1 MENRADRTKVVLLA
15 CGSFNPTT
23 HMHLR
28 MFELARDHLQ
38 HSGNYKVVK
47 GIISPVGDSYKKKGL
62 IEAHHRIAMATL
74 ATESSDWL
82 KVDPWEGEQAE
93 WVETA
98 KVIRH
103 HQEELYTGEV
113 SKCED
118 EVDTVKIG
126 RKRRWESREG
136 VPVKQ
141 ESQPTSNDAPRIK
154 LLCGADVLESFAVP
168 NLWKQED
175 ITEIVG
181 KYGLVCITRQG
192 YDVEKFIYQSDI
204 LWKYRN
210 NIHLVK
216 EWITNEISATKV
228 RRALR
233 RGLSVKYLVP
243 DPVVDYIHSHQLY
256 SPESE
261 EKNKDIILAP
271 LQRYTQT
278 MPVDPISHHQE
289 EETKCE
295 DVNTVK
301 IVRKQSLESRE
312 GVPVKQESQPTSNDA
327 PRIKFICGA
336 NVLES
341 FSIPN
346 LWKQED
352 ITEIV
357 GKYGLVCITRQG
369 YDVEKFIYQS
379 DILWKY
385 RNNNHLVT
393 VCMSNEISSTGVR
406 RALRRGLSVK
416 YHVPDPVVDYI
427 HSHHLIWGGGI
438 LNIPPPEEAVIR
450 LFGAQFLLT
459 VTMPANFGGTW
470 EMVSN
475 VNLEGY
481 MLALGIDPTIRKIAL
496 KLKHKKVVEQKGNY
510 FMVKTM
516 SPFRN
521 YTFDFRVGEEFEEH
535 TKGLDN
541 RKCKSLVTWESDH
554 LVCVQKGEKKDR
566 GWTHWIQDDKLY
578 LELRCEDQV
587 CRQVFK
593 KHP

>member
-141 ESQPTSNDAPRIK
+141 ESQPTSNGTISIKMFNKQCYRIMYYVFSSSMATTITHLLLDAPRIK

-278 MPVDPISHHQE
+278 MTVDPIS
-289 EETKCE
+289 
-295 DVNTVK
+295 
-301 IVRKQSLESRE
+301 
-312 GVPVKQESQPTSNDA
+312 
-327 PRIKFICGA
+327 
-336 NVLES
+336 
-341 FSIPN
+341 
-346 LWKQED
+346 
-352 ITEIV
+352 
-357 GKYGLVCITRQG
+357 
-369 YDVEKFIYQS
+369 
-379 DILWKY
+379 
-385 RNNNHLVT
+385 
-393 VCMSNEISSTGVR
+393 
-406 RALRRGLSVK
+406 
-416 YHVPDPVVDYI
+416 
-427 HSHHLIWGGGI
+427 
-438 LNIPPPEEAVIR
+438 
-450 LFGAQFLLT
+450 
-459 VTMPANFGGTW
+459 
-470 EMVSN
+470 
-475 VNLEGY
+475 
-481 MLALGIDPTIRKIAL
+481 
-496 KLKHKKVVEQKGNY
+496 
-510 FMVKTM
+510 
-516 SPFRN
+516 
-521 YTFDFRVGEEFEEH
+521 
-535 TKGLDN
+535 
-541 RKCKSLVTWESDH
+541 
-554 LVCVQKGEKKDR
+554 
-566 GWTHWIQDDKLY
+566 
-578 LELRCEDQV
+578 
-587 CRQVFK
+587 
-593 KHP
+593 